1 MTEFRYRKDT
11 FVYSLILQLSIKS
24 PIILGTEV
32 KVKGFSTWYVF
43 ADGSESRREDN
54 KKETNNC
61 IEFNNIQMWCSDWT
75 DWD

>member
-1 MTEFRYRKDT
+1 MTKFRYRKNA
-11 FVYSLILQLSIKS
+11 FVYSLILQPSIKS
-24 PIILGTEV
+24 PIILGTEG

-61 IEFNNIQMWCSDWT
+61 IEFDNI
-75 DWD
+75 

>member
-1 MTEFRYRKDT
+1 MTKFRYRKDT

-24 PIILGTEV
+24 PIILGTEI

-54 KKETNNC
+54 KKETKVM
-61 IEFNNIQMWCSDWT
+61 FQMCHDKYPEQI
-75 DWD
+75 

>member
-1 MTEFRYRKDT
+1 MTKFRYRKDA

-24 PIILGTEV
+24 PIILGTEG
-32 KVKGFSTWYVF
+32 KVKGFSIWYVF

-61 IEFNNIQMWCSDWT
+61 IEFNNI
-75 DWD
+75 